1 MLSKAS
7 VQMDTAK
14 AGVYSYTFSA
24 LSDNLYNNDKRQPAP
39 LTLEQTVNPKPSAS
53 FVKPGQT
60 FKSCMAD
67 EVDQRIPVKLE
78 GKAPFYLELELKHQ
92 SGNFPEVYR
101 IPNIQSN
108 SYDIRVPRQYLKL
121 GAQQIRI
128 RKVRDD
134 RGCQLEAEVGGP
146 VVHFQLYDSPA
157 IYPLE
162 QRTDYCVG
170 ERIGYTL
177 SGTPPFEIN
186 YRFGGKN
193 MKAKSQTTSFRR
205 VAESPGE
212 FTITS
217 VRDKASECRATVDL
231 TRVIHPMPAVRISK
245 GRVVQVDIHEGSEVE
260 ILFDFE
266 GTPPFE
272 FTYTRS
278 TNARKGQKSQVIETR
293 HEVSEG
299 YSKVIMASLE
309 GTYQVVAI
317 RDKYC
322 AYSTAHADGKDKGQQ
337 KLTY

>member
-1 MLSKAS
+1 
-7 VQMDTAK
+7 MDTAK

-24 LSDNLYNNDKRQPAP
+24 LSDNLYNNDMRQSAP
-39 LTLEQTVNPKPSAS
+39 LTLEQIVNPKPSAS
-53 FVKPGQT
+53 FIKPGQT
-60 FKSCMAD
+60 FKSCMSD
-67 EVDQRIPVKLE
+67 EIEQPIPVKLE
-78 GKAPFYLELELKHQ
+78 GKAPFYLELEIKHH
-92 SGNFPEVYR
+92 SGNFPEIYR
-101 IPNIQSN
+101 IPNIPSK
-108 SYDIRVPRQYLKL
+108 SYDIRIPRQYLKL

-134 RGCQLEAEVGGP
+134 RGCQLETDVGGP
-146 VVHFQLYDSPA
+146 VVNFQLYDSPA

-186 YRFGGKN
+186 YTFGGKK
-193 MKAKSQTTSFRR
+193 MKAKSQTTNFRR

-212 FTITS
+212 FIITS
-217 VRDKASECRATVDL
+217 ISDKASECRATVDL
-231 TRVIHPMPAVRISK
+231 SRTIRPMPAVRISK
-245 GRVVQVDIHEGSEVE
+245 GRVMQVDIHEGSEVE

-278 TNARKGQKSQVIETR
+278 TNAKRGQKSQVIETR
-293 HEVSEG
+293 HEVSDD
-299 YSKVIMASLE
+299 YSKAIMASLE

-317 RDKYC
+317 KDKYC
-322 AYSTAHADGKDKGQQ
+322 AYSIGHVEGNDKGQQ

>member
-1 MLSKAS
+1 
-7 VQMDTAK
+7 MDTAK

-24 LSDNLYNNDKRQPAP
+24 LSDNLYNNDKRQSAP

-53 FVKPGQT
+53 FLRPGQT
-60 FKSCMAD
+60 FKSCMSD
-67 EVDQRIPVKLE
+67 EVEQRIPVKLE
-78 GKAPFYLELELKHQ
+78 GKAPFSLELEIRHQ
-92 SGNFPEVYR
+92 LGNFPEIHR

-108 SYDIRVPRQYLKL
+108 EYDIAIPRQYLRL
-121 GAQQIRI
+121 GTQQIRI

-134 RGCQLEAEVGGP
+134 RGCQLETDIGGGGP
-146 VVHFQLYDSPA
+146 AVHFQLYDSPA

-186 YRFGGKN
+186 YSFGGKK

-212 FTITS
+212 FTITGIK
-217 VRDKASECRATVDL
+217 DKASECHALVNL
-231 TRVIHPMPAVRISK
+231 TRTIHPMPAVRMSK
-245 GRVVQVDIHEGSEVE
+245 GRVIQVDIHEGSEVE
-260 ILFDFE
+260 IVFDFE

-278 TNARKGQKSQVIETR
+278 TNAKKGQKSHVIETR
-293 HEVSEG
+293 HEVSND

-317 RDKYC
+317 KDKYC
-322 AYSTAHADGKDKGQQ
+322 SYSTGEVQGKDKGQPM
-337 KLTY
+337 LTY